1 MFSSVLVDAYR
12 AADAKV
18 EVSEMRAVVEK
29 HNDDGSMDLLVAM
42 RVTVTNSQAADQEQ
56 GYRLRVQMVPVDGTY
71 MVASLDQVGS

>member
-1 MFSSVLVDAYR
+1 
-12 AADAKV
+12 
-18 EVSEMRAVVEK
+18 MRAVVEK